1 MNLINPLV
9 PVWEAFQASEDAFKM
24 SRRVLTF
31 ANQTTETLNALD
43 GSEVETEKAVAIA
56 QYKTGRNFLN
66 RIKVLNQT
74 STLNSLLTQSVEQ
87 INDLFVLSL
96 WSTFER
102 FVRDFLQEK
111 GEKNREILPLNLGE
125 AYYQQI
131 YQEIDYWK
139 PESILDLLKR
149 SLFKGDEQQIGLAKD
164 VLKYRDWVAHGK
176 NPNKVPSS
184 IVTPKLAYDRLYDIT
199 EILIANQ

>member
-9 PVWEAFQASEDAFKM
+9 SVWEAFQAAEEAFKM
-24 SRRVLTF
+24 SRRALTF
-31 ANQTTETLNALD
+31 ANQATETLNALD

-74 STLNSLLTQSVEQ
+74 STLNSLLTQSVEE

-96 WSTFER
+96 WAAFER
-102 FVRDFLQEK
+102 FVRYFLQEK
-111 GEKNREILPLNLGE
+111 GEKNREILPLDLGE
-125 AYYQQI
+125 AYYQQV

-149 SLFKGDEQQIGLAKD
+149 SLFKGDEREIGLAKD